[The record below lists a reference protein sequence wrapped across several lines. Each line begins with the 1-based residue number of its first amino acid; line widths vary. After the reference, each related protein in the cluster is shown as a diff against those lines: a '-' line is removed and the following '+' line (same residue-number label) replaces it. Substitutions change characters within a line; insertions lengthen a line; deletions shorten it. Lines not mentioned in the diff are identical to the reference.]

1 MNNASNPKTVHKPGG
16 AYSHVVS
23 VPPNAGWLV
32 ISGQVGVDPKGKLKD
47 GIRAQAE
54 QAFRNVLACLKD
66 NGMAKKDLVKFTVFL
81 TDPRHIEIYRAARK
95 RVIGDA
101 TLPASTL
108 LVVDGLAS
116 PDMLIEIEA
125 LAAKA

>member
-1 MNNASNPKTVHKPGG
+1 MNSAANPKTVHKPAG
-16 AYSHVVS
+16 AYSHVVA
-23 VPPNAGWLV
+23 VPANANWLV
-32 ISGQVGVDPKGKLKD
+32 ISGQVGVDPKGKLQT

-54 QAFRNVLACLKD
+54 QVFRNILACLKD

-95 RVIGDA
+95 KVIGDA

-108 LVVDGLAS
+108 LVVNGLAS

-125 LAAKA
+125 LAAKG